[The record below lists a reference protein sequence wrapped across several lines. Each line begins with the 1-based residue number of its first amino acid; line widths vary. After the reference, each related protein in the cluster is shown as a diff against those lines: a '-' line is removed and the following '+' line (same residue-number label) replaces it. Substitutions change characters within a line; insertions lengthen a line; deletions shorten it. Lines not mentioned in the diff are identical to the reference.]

1 MFLHIDIEYHKYKS
15 RRYSYDLDFKV
26 YKPIFLN
33 KKDPNGIKNRT
44 DLFSLFIKKKYN
56 VNLGKETAT

>member
-44 DLFSLFIKKKYN
+44 DLFSLSIKKK
-56 VNLGKETAT
+56 